1 MPYDFKK
8 ELKELYSTST
18 KPKIVHVEKT
28 NYIAIRGKGNPND
41 PNGEYQRAIPKLYQI
56 AYTLR
61 MSYKTD
67 YKIKDFFEYVVPPL
81 EGFWWQEGINGYD
94 VTKKDLFSW
103 ISLIRLPDFITLE
116 DFNWAKQQATIKN
129 NKNYDDVEFLTY
141 DEGLCVQCCHI
152 GPFDNEFET
161 VKKMNEY
168 LDTTPYNIDLSPFR
182 HHHEIYLSDPRK
194 TSINKLKTIIRHPIK

>member
-1 MPYDFKK
+1 
-8 ELKELYSTST
+8 
-18 KPKIVHVEKT
+18 
-28 NYIAIRGKGNPND
+28 
-41 PNGEYQRAIPKLYQI
+41 
-56 AYTLR
+56 

-94 VTKKDLFSW
+94 VTKKDLFTW

-116 DFNWAKQQATIKN
+116 NFNWAKKQATIKN
-129 NKNYDDVEFLTY
+129 NNNYDDVEFLTY

-152 GPFDNEFET
+152 GSFDSEFET
-161 VKKMNEY
+161 VMKMNEY
-168 LDTTPYNIDLSPFR
+168 LNATPYNIDLSPFR